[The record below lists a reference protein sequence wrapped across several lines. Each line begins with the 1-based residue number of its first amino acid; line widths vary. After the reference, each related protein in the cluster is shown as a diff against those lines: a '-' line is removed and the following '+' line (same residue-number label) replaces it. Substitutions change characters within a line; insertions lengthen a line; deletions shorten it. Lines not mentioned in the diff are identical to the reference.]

1 MTHSIRKLAA
11 TFFFGIVLSSC
22 YYDKESVL
30 YPTQP
35 SNCNTPATVSY
46 AQHVLP
52 LLQVSC
58 YGCHS
63 GVSPGGNIAM
73 GTWAA
78 DNALALNGKLYGS
91 ISWAPG
97 YAPMPLGGS
106 KISTCNLAII
116 KKWVDSGA
124 PNN

>member
-1 MTHSIRKLAA
+1 MKHSLRKLVA
-11 TFFFGIVLSSC
+11 TLFFGIVLSSC

-30 YPTQP
+30 YPAQP

-46 AQHVLP
+46 SQNVLP
-52 LLQVSC
+52 LLQVGC

-63 GVSPGGNIAM
+63 GVAPGGNIAM

-91 ISWAPG
+91 ISWSAG
-97 YAPMPLGGS
+97 YSPMPLGGS
-106 KISTCNLAII
+106 KTSTCNLAII